1 MMRLTEDRLRTI
13 VIEAVYP
20 ELDGGR
26 YPVKRIVGE
35 TFEVWADIFA
45 EGHDVLAAA
54 LKYRPKQETR
64 WREAPMTFFDNDRW
78 RGSFRLEQ
86 IGRYIYTI
94 EAWRD
99 DFESWRR
106 NLRKKFDAGED
117 VASELQEGQRLI
129 AAAAERAPE
138 PDRSELR
145 RWRERLAAADQA
157 AAVVLA
163 ADGALRELMERYP
176 DRTLASRYDR
186 VLEVVVDREQA
197 QFAAWYEMFHRSQ
210 GTDPTRSA
218 TFRECEARLPDI
230 QAMGFDVIYL
240 PPIHPI
246 GITGRKGRNNALVAG
261 PNDPGSPWAIGNAFG
276 GHKAVNPELG
286 TLEDFEHFVA
296 AARARGMEVALDY
309 AIQCSPDHPY
319 VREHPEWF
327 YHRPD
332 GTIRYAENPP
342 KKYQDIYPLNFYC
355 DTWQALWEE
364 LKSIVLFWAERGV
377 RIFRVDNPHTKP
389 LPFWEWL
396 ISEVQAQYPDVI
408 FLSEAFTRPKV
419 MKFLAKAG
427 FTQSYTYFT
436 WRNHKTEL
444 IEYFTELTQWEPREY
459 LRGNLFVNTPDILP
473 EILQTGGRPAFKL
486 RLVLAATLSS
496 VYGIYNGFELC
507 EARGFPGTEDY
518 VDSEKYQYKV
528 WDWDRPGNI
537 KEYIATINRIRRENP
552 ALHLYKNL
560 RFYEA
565 SDPNVLFYGK
575 ATPDLANV
583 VLVAVNLDP
592 HQTHESALRLPL
604 HELGIGPDEPYD
616 VCELITNTPLQWQGE
631 VQTVRLDPQVEP
643 AVILRVA
650 RPRHG
655 GA

>member
-86 IGRYIYTI
+86 IGRYVYTI

>member
-537 KEYIATINRIRRENP
+537 KEYIAAINRIRRENP